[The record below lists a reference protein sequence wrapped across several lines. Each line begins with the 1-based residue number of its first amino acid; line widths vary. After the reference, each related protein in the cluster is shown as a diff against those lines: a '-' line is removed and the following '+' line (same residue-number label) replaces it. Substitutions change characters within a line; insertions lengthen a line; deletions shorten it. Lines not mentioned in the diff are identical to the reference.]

1 MAIRPDYYIL
11 NQTLVD
17 PDVAMKHREI
27 ISESAIDS
35 PNGCRL
41 FTVTFKQVLQDF
53 GVRNWNGRNYSD
65 KIVMNALNSNPLI
78 QHDLKMGTW
87 TGEYGHPLIDKGMN
101 ELARQM
107 TIFPP
112 NACWTINKYW
122 QEGNLLMGECTTLA
136 GGYGDMVRDRILTK
150 YPAMASSRAIGGT
163 DKNGNVLPG
172 YTPITF
178 DCVIRPSHKV
188 AYQVKGSE
196 VMNEFPITTPTKN
209 TMSESVIMINPEH
222 SEALKQFLLDES
234 ATRAQICTV
243 CGALGFNADSMVIEE
258 NAVKISRMNE
268 DGSMETLIMPL
279 QKLVNA
285 SYYNLF
291 K

>member
-27 ISESAIDS
+27 ISEDAVST
-35 PNGCRL
+35 PTGCRL

-78 QHDLKMGTW
+78 QHYLKMGTC
-87 TGEYGHPLIDKGMN
+87 TGEYGHPLIEKGMN

-136 GGYGDMVRDRILTK
+136 GGYGDMVRDRILTN

-163 DKNGNVLPG
+163 DKSGNVLPG
-172 YTPITF
+172 YTAITF

-196 VMNEFPITTPTKN
+196 TINEFPIVTPSKN
-209 TMSESVIMINPEH
+209 TMSESAVLINPEN
-222 SEALKQFLLDES
+222 SDALKQFLLDES
-234 ATRAQICTV
+234 ASRTQIYTV
-243 CGALGFNADSMVIEE
+243 CEALGLDADTMTITE
-258 NAVKISRMNE
+258 NAVKISRINE
-268 DGSMETLIMPL
+268 DGSLQQVVMPL

-285 SYYNLF
+285 SYYHLF

>member
-27 ISESAIDS
+27 ISEDAVST
-35 PNGCRL
+35 PTGCRL

-87 TGEYGHPLIDKGMN
+87 TGEYGHPLIEKGMN

-112 NACWTINKYW
+112 NACWTINK
-122 QEGNLLMGECTTLA
+122 
-136 GGYGDMVRDRILTK
+136 
-150 YPAMASSRAIGGT
+150 
-163 DKNGNVLPG
+163 
-172 YTPITF
+172 
-178 DCVIRPSHKV
+178 
-188 AYQVKGSE
+188 
-196 VMNEFPITTPTKN
+196 
-209 TMSESVIMINPEH
+209 
-222 SEALKQFLLDES
+222 
-234 ATRAQICTV
+234 
-243 CGALGFNADSMVIEE
+243 
-258 NAVKISRMNE
+258 
-268 DGSMETLIMPL
+268 
-279 QKLVNA
+279 
-285 SYYNLF
+285 
-291 K
+291 